1 MSFRNS
7 LPFRNCVGRPGR
19 TLALTAL
26 SLFLCFFVLAGSLVI
41 SGLQSGLASL
51 EARLGADIMVVPYE
65 AATKSALD
73 DIILQGNTGYFYM
86 NDSILDT
93 LEAKVEGIG
102 EMTAQFY
109 LATTSS
115 SCCSY
120 DIEIVGF
127 DPETDF
133 VITPW
138 VKVSNNNELEYM
150 EVFVGHDLNAFA
162 GDTLQFYGSTVT
174 VAGRLDETG
183 TYMDTAVF
191 ASEETI
197 KTLITYALES
207 QIYDF
212 GDVDPDNV
220 VSSVLINVAEGYSV
234 DEVVNNINLYVK
246 GVKAVRVSSMIADV
260 ATKLSGVSD
269 MIGVLIVI
277 VWVLVLAIMI
287 LAFAMISNERKKE
300 FAVLRVVGASRGKL
314 ASVILKET
322 LLLSITGSVIGA
334 ALAVWL
340 TVLFGNFIEDAL
352 SLPFLMPTAA
362 RLALLIPG
370 AIVVSIAAGSL
381 SSAICALRI
390 SRVDAALILR
400 GDN

>member
-1 MSFRNS
+1 MKHS
-7 LPFRNCVGRPGR
+7 LPFRNCIERPGR

-41 SGLQSGLASL
+41 AGLQSGLNSL

-73 DIILQGNTGYFYM
+73 DIVLQGNTGYFYM
-86 NDSILDT
+86 SDAILDK

-102 EMTAQFY
+102 EMTVQFY

-120 DIEIVGF
+120 DIEIIGF

-138 VKVSNNNELEYM
+138 VESTNSGKELGYM
-150 EVFVGHDLNAFA
+150 EVYVGCDLNTSA
-162 GDTLQFYGSTVT
+162 GETLQFYGSTVT
-174 VAGRLDETG
+174 VAGKLDETG

-191 ASEETI
+191 ANEETV
-197 KTLITYALES
+197 KTLISVAKES

-212 GDVDPDNV
+212 GDVDPDSI
-220 VSSVLINVAEGYSV
+220 VSSVLINVAEGYTIQ
-234 DEVVNNINLYVK
+234 EVLDSINLYTK
-246 GVKAVRVSSMIADV
+246 GVKAVKVSSMIEDV
-260 ATKLSGVSD
+260 ASKLAGISQI
-269 MIGVLIVI
+269 IGILIIV

-300 FAVLRVVGASRGKL
+300 FAIYRILGASRKKL
-314 ASVILKET
+314 SAIIWQET
-322 LLLSITGSVIGA
+322 LLLSVTGSILGA
-334 ALAVWL
+334 AAALCA
-340 TVLFGNFIEDAL
+340 TILFGNFIEGAL
-352 SLPFLMPTAA
+352 SLPFLLPSAA
-362 RLALLIPG
+362 NLALLF
-370 AIVVSIAAGSL
+370 AAAVLVSVAASSL

-400 GDN
+400 GEN